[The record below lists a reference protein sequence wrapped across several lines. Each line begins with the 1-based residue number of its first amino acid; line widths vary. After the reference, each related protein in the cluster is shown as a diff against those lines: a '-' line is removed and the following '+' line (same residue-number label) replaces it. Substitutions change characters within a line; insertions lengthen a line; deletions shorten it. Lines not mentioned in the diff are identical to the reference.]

1 MAVVTTFSAPTA
13 NDQAT
18 QGGNGG
24 GLNTAGE
31 PAFRIQPHNV
41 DAEQELLGAILVNND
56 AAMKVSGFLAPEH
69 FFHEAHRR
77 IYQATLTL
85 IERGEIANPV
95 TLKAYFERDEVIAKA
110 GGTTYLAR
118 LAAAATTVINAEDYA
133 KVIHDLA
140 LRRELIGIGEDMVN
154 RAYDPK
160 IDEPASDQIEQ
171 AEQKLFKLA
180 DEGNSEGG
188 FVSFK
193 DSITKSIEMVQAAY
207 QRGGLSGVTTGLK
220 DMDAKLGGLHP
231 SDLII
236 LAGRPSMGKTA
247 LVTNIGFN
255 AAKAYF
261 ESGGTEGAP
270 VAFFSLE
277 MSSEQ
282 LATRILS
289 EQTRIQSER
298 LRRGDITDEEFTRQ
312 IVPVSKTLS
321 QIPFFIDDTGAI
333 SIALL
338 RSRAR
343 RLKRTHNIGMIIV
356 DYLQLVRGANSR
368 KNDNRV
374 QEISEVTQALKALA
388 KDLNV
393 PVIALS
399 QLSRAVESRDDKRP
413 QLSDLRESGSI
424 EQDADVVMFVFR
436 EEYYEARK
444 EPTMD
449 TPEHAAWQEKMA
461 RIANLA
467 EAIIGKQRHGPIGKV
482 VLQFESE
489 FTRFS
494 DYIAPD
500 HLPEAY

>member
-1 MAVVTTFSAPTA
+1 MALVTSFPPSGTNEQSTAPLTP
-13 NDQAT
+13 
-18 QGGNGG
+18 
-24 GLNTAGE
+24 GE
-31 PAFRIQPHNV
+31 PTFRVQPHNL

-56 AAMKVSGFLAPEH
+56 AAMKVSGFLQPEH

-77 IYQATLTL
+77 IYQAALTL

-95 TLKAYFERDEVIAKA
+95 TLKAYFERDEVLTKV
-110 GGTTYLAR
+110 GGPAYLAR

-133 KVIHDLA
+133 RVIHDLA
-140 LRRELIGIGEDMVN
+140 LRRELISIGEDMVN

-160 IDEPASDQIEQ
+160 IEEPASEQIEE
-171 AEQKLFKLA
+171 AEQRLFKLA
-180 DEGNSEGG
+180 DEGSSEGG

-193 DSITKSIEMVQAAY
+193 ESITQSIAMIDAAWKK
-207 QRGGLSGVTTGLK
+207 GGLSGVTTGLK
-220 DMDAKLGGLHP
+220 DLDAKLGGLHP

-247 LVTNIGFN
+247 LVTNMGFN

-261 ESGGTEGAP
+261 ESNGEIGAP

-277 MSSEQ
+277 MSAEQ

-312 IVPVSKTLS
+312 IVPVSKMLQ

-343 RLKRTHNIGMIIV
+343 RLKRTHNIGLIIV

-368 KNDNRV
+368 RNDNRV

-413 QLSDLRESGSI
+413 QLSDLRESGAI
-424 EQDADVVMFVFR
+424 EQDADAIFFIYR
-436 EEYYEARK
+436 DEYYFQDSPDK
-444 EPTMD
+444 GV
-449 TPEHAAWQEKMA
+449 
-461 RIANLA
+461 A
-467 EAIIGKQRHGPIGKV
+467 EVICAKQRNGPTGTAKV
-482 VLQFESE
+482 KFSSE
-489 FTRFS
+489 FTRFDNLDS
-494 DYIAPD
+494 GYEFDDEYDPFQGA
-500 HLPEAY
+500 

>member
-1 MAVVTTFSAPTA
+1 MAVVSSFPPSTA
-13 NDQAT
+13 NDQ
-18 QGGNGG
+18 
-24 GLNTAGE
+24 TAPNLANAE
-31 PAFRIQPHNV
+31 PTFRIQPHNL
-41 DAEQELLGAILVNND
+41 DAEQELLGAILINNE
-56 AAMKVSGFLAPEH
+56 AAMKVSGFLRPEH

-77 IYQATLTL
+77 IYDASLTL

-95 TLKAYFERDEVIAKA
+95 TLKAYFERDDVLAKV
-110 GGTTYLAR
+110 GGPAYLAR

-133 KVIHDLA
+133 RVIFDLA

-160 IDEPASDQIEQ
+160 VEEPATEQ
-171 AEQKLFKLA
+171 VEAAEQRLFRLA
-180 DEGNSEGG
+180 DEGRSEGG

-193 DSITKSIEMVQAAY
+193 DSLKQSINMIDAAHKK
-207 QRGGLSGVTTGLK
+207 GGLSGVTTGLK
-220 DMDAKLGGLHP
+220 DLDRMLGGLHP

-247 LVTNIGFN
+247 LVTNMAFN

-261 ESGGTEGAP
+261 ETGGREGAP

-298 LRRGDITDEEFTRQ
+298 LRRGEVTDEEFARELIPKSRLLEQ
-312 IVPVSKTLS
+312 V
-321 QIPFFIDDTGAI
+321 PFFIDDTGAI
-333 SIALL
+333 SISLL

-343 RLKRTHNIGMIIV
+343 RLKRTHNIGLIVV
-356 DYLQLVRGANSR
+356 DYLQLVRGANTR
-368 KNDNRV
+368 RNDNRV

-413 QLSDLRESGSI
+413 QLADLRESGAI

-436 EEYYEARK
+436 EEYYEMRK
-444 EPTMD
+444 QPSEG
-449 TPEHAAWQEKMA
+449 TPEHAAWQEKMD
-461 RIANLA
+461 RIQNLA
-467 EAIIGKQRHGPIGKV
+467 EVIIGKQRHGPIGRV
-482 VLQFESE
+482 VLHFESA

-494 DYIAPD
+494 DHMAAD
-500 HLPEAY
+500 HLPDAF

>member
-1 MAVVTTFSAPTA
+1 MVTSFPSSSNSDPT
-13 NDQAT
+13 T
-18 QGGNGG
+18 GS
-24 GLNTAGE
+24 LNASE
-31 PAFRIQPHNV
+31 PTFRIQPHNI
-41 DAEQELLGAILVNND
+41 DAEQELLGAILINND
-56 AAMKVSGFLAPEH
+56 AAMKVSGFLRPEH

-77 IYQATLTL
+77 IYDAALTL

-110 GGTTYLAR
+110 GGTAYLAR

-160 IDEPASDQIEQ
+160 VEEPAHEQIED
-171 AEQKLFKLA
+171 AEQRLFKLA
-180 DEGNSEGG
+180 DEGRSEGG
-188 FVSFK
+188 FISFK
-193 DSITKSIEMVQAAY
+193 DSLRQSIKMVESAFQK
-207 QRGGLSGVTTGLK
+207 GGLSGVTTGLK
-220 DMDAKLGGLHP
+220 DMDAKLGGFHP

-247 LVTNIGFN
+247 LATNMAFN
-255 AAKAYF
+255 AALA
-261 ESGGTEGAP
+261 GTP

-277 MSSEQ
+277 MSAEQ

-298 LRRGDITDEEFTRQ
+298 LRRGDITDEEFTRE
-312 IVPVSKTLS
+312 IVPKSRLIEQT
-321 QIPFFIDDTGAI
+321 PFFIDDTGAI

-343 RLKRTHNIGMIIV
+343 RLKRTHNIGMIVV
-356 DYLQLVRGANSR
+356 DYLQLVRGSNSR
-368 KNDNRV
+368 RNDNRV

-413 QLSDLRESGSI
+413 QLSDLRESGAI

-444 EPTMD
+444 EPTLD
-449 TPEHAAWQEKMA
+449 TPEHVAWQEKMS
-461 RIANLA
+461 RIANLG
-467 EAIIGKQRHGPIGKV
+467 EVIIGKQRHGPIGKV

-500 HLPEAY
+500 HLPESF

>member
-1 MAVVTTFSAPTA
+1 MAVVTTFTAPTA
-13 NDQAT
+13 NDQSA
-18 QGGNGG
+18 N
-24 GLNTAGE
+24 E
-31 PAFRIQPHNV
+31 PAFRIQPHNL

-56 AAMKVSGFLAPEH
+56 AASKVTGFLLAEH

-77 IYQATLTL
+77 IYQAALTL

-95 TLKAYFERDEVIAKA
+95 TLKSYFERDEVIAKA
-110 GGTTYLAR
+110 GGTAYLAR

-133 KVIHDLA
+133 KVVHDLA

-160 IDEPASDQIEQ
+160 VEEPATEQ
-171 AEQKLFKLA
+171 VETAEQRLFKLA
-180 DEGNSEGG
+180 DEGRSEGG
-188 FVSFK
+188 FEAFAASLQ
-193 DSITKSIEMVQAAY
+193 KSIASIDAAWKK
-207 QRGGLSGVTTGLK
+207 GGLSGVTTGLK
-220 DMDAKLGGLHP
+220 DMDRMLGGMHK
-231 SDLII
+231 SDLVI

-247 LVTNIGFN
+247 LVTNIAFN
-255 AAKAYF
+255 AAKKHF
-261 ESGGTEGAP
+261 ETGGAEGAA

-289 EQTRIQSER
+289 EQSRIQSER
-298 LRRGDITDEEFTRQ
+298 LRRGDISEEEFTRQ
-312 IVPVSKTLS
+312 IVPVSKTLG

-333 SIALL
+333 SISLL

-368 KNDNRV
+368 RNDNRV

-388 KDLNV
+388 KDLQV

-413 QLSDLRESGSI
+413 QLSDLRESGAI

-436 EEYYEARK
+436 EEYYEMRK
-444 EPTMD
+444 QPSEG
-449 TPEHAAWQEKMA
+449 TPEHATWQEKMD
-461 RIANLA
+461 RIQNLA
-467 EAIIGKQRHGPIGKV
+467 EVIIGKQRHGPIGRV
-482 VLQFESE
+482 VLHFESG

-494 DYIAPD
+494 DHVAAD
-500 HLPEAY
+500 HLPDSF

>member
-1 MAVVTTFSAPTA
+1 MAVVSPFSTA

-18 QGGNGG
+18 GIQGTGSQA
-24 GLNTAGE
+24 TTE
-31 PAFRIQPHNV
+31 PNFRVQPHNL
-41 DAEQELLGAILVNND
+41 DAEQELLGAILINND
-56 AAMKVSGFLAPEH
+56 AAMKVSGFLQPTH

-77 IYQATLTL
+77 IFESCLTL

-110 GGTTYLAR
+110 GGTPYLAR
-118 LAAAATTVINAEDYA
+118 LAAAATTIINAEDYA

-160 IDEPASDQIEQ
+160 VEEPATDQVEE
-171 AEQKLFKLA
+171 AEQRLFKLA
-180 DEGNSEGG
+180 DEGSSEGG
-188 FVSFK
+188 FISFK
-193 DSITKSIEMVQAAY
+193 DLITASIKMVESAY
-207 QRGGLSGVTTGLK
+207 QRGGLSGVTTGMK
-220 DMDAKLGGLHP
+220 DMDAKLGGMHP

-247 LVTNIGFN
+247 LVTNMAFN

-261 ESGGTEGAP
+261 ETGGDRGAP

-277 MSSEQ
+277 MSAEQ

-298 LRRGDITDEEFTRQ
+298 LRRGDITDDEFTRE
-312 IVPVSKTLS
+312 IVPKSRLLE

-368 KNDNRV
+368 RNDNRV

-413 QLSDLRESGSI
+413 QLSDLRESGAI
-424 EQDADVVMFVFR
+424 EQDADVVMFVYR

-449 TPEHAAWQEKMA
+449 TPDHVAWQDKMA

-467 EAIIGKQRHGPIGKV
+467 EVIIGKQRHGPIGKV

-489 FTRFS
+489 YTRFS
-494 DYIAPD
+494 DYAAPD
-500 HLPEAY
+500 HLPEAF